1 MGLTGWRLVSLIGA
15 ALLGGYAL
23 ASAVGIFLA
32 AILPASKSDAVL
44 LGNLVSFAVYVAAI
58 MWVCAVRKPLR
69 AWCVLLITALI
80 LAGLCQAKGVNV
92 LASVGL

>member
-23 ASAVGIFLA
+23 AATAGIFLA
-32 AILPASKSDAVL
+32 TFLLTSKSDAVL
-44 LGNLVSFAVYVAAI
+44 LGNMVSFAVYVAAI

-69 AWCVLLITALI
+69 AWCVLLIPALI